1 MNNKQN
7 ETKPN
12 TNQPNP
18 NVTASAADS
27 SGLLRVCLNTGNIS
41 EDQYALLDNRGYA
54 AFQILLRNCGGPIE
68 GLPGMDMSMFEYEG
82 GDMIVI
88 RKDNMPIA
96 IGGLVY
102 DASCSS
108 KMWEDLHKIKCLTLS
123 GGPCP
128 PTRTPWLAIA
138 HLHSFGK
145 LDLMEMILVVLFES
159 CWAMARLR
167 QISESKGGSL

>member
-54 AFQILLRNCGGPIE
+54 AFQTLLRNCGGPIE
-68 GLPGMDMSMFEYEG
+68 GLPGMEMSMFEYEG

-102 DASCSS
+102 DPRLPR
-108 KMWEDLHKIKCLTLS
+108 DLNRLQHRHRHRQKIW
-123 GGPCP
+123 
-128 PTRTPWLAIA
+128 RAM
-138 HLHSFGK
+138 
-145 LDLMEMILVVLFES
+145 LD
-159 CWAMARLR
+159 
-167 QISESKGGSL
+167 